1 MRPPMVVASAVALA
15 LPVVVAPPVLAGQ
28 PDLSARATNYATFAY
43 TGASQTWTVP
53 VGVQSVGF
61 TATGGFGGGGGFA
74 TVVANQLSGVLSIPP
89 GALAL
94 EVNVGGNGAN
104 QSTTGAGG
112 WNGGGAGGG
121 HSGGGFQVGAGGG
134 GATDIRLPGAPAS
147 QALIVAGGGGGFGG
161 NGTNLGSNWYGG
173 PGGFGGLIPQ
183 AGTVGDAS
191 GSGSDGGAGGAGGA
205 VSGPVGG
212 AGEFSSNGDDG
223 AGGGGGGG
231 WNSGAGGGA
240 GQADKISLQV
250 AGGGGGGGG
259 QSYADPT
266 YTSGVLDTVN
276 GGQFSPGASL
286 AYLSF
291 DDSAPTKTIVAGQY
305 AAWSY
310 NAGPGATYALASGSL
325 PPGMALGSGGILAG
339 TPLTTGVFTFAVSA
353 SLALEAYGGVLVSN
367 TFTQVTV
374 TANGPTP
381 PTSPTLVSAVGGAG
395 TATVVWNAPSST
407 GSSPLV
413 NYVIGVSPNGGQTW
427 SIWASVP
434 AGAAQTVYTGSLSSG
449 TYVFQVSAV
458 NQTTT
463 GSPSANSQPVTVTS
477 AANAPTNVTGTPGN
491 ASVALSWTAP
501 TQTGG
506 AAVTGYFIRYSTDGG
521 GSWAQMPNTGSA
533 ATSATVGNL
542 TSQAG
547 YIFEVAAINSAG
559 TSPWSAASSLIYP
572 LLDPGAPSD
581 VVATSGYLSVDLSW
595 LAPPSSAVPVTGYA
609 VRYSDDS
616 GTTWSAPVMT
626 GSTTTSYTYANLSQP
641 DVLIFQV
648 AALGANGMGAWSAPS
663 APVTAETRASA
674 PTKLRA
680 QPSDRRSVLTWDPPV
695 DLGGGTLTGYR
706 IDYRVAGT
714 AQWKVYAASTG
725 TSATRYDVTDLAN
738 GTSYEFRVAA
748 ITSTFGVGFFSQ
760 TVAATPFTVPDRPTN
775 VQAVAGNAT
784 ATITWTAPGT
794 DNGRRVVGYRIEAA
808 SGTGWYDVVTNT
820 GSTATTY
827 AASGL
832 TNGTT
837 YLFRVSAINAAG
849 TGPASVPSPPVIPA
863 TTAGAPTQVVATAG
877 YRAIAMRWT
886 PPVDTGGLPITGYR
900 VRWQASGGAWRS
912 ATTGGPAPY
921 FAVTSLRNGVDY
933 AVHVAAVTA
942 AGRGAWSASVGPLTP
957 LGEATEPR
965 WLSARPG
972 KGRVQ
977 LTWQAPRTTGGAPVE
992 GYVIALSVADGP
1004 WSTQFASAGLT
1015 TRIDGLETTLPHRFR
1030 VAAMTAGGRGEWSW
1044 PTAPLILNDTPAR
1057 PLVNSVKVR
1066 GSKASITVTSG
1077 SLGDVQLQQWTPDG
1091 DWQPV
1096 ARGVVTLPRGI
1107 AEARVRAIHRGNAS
1121 PDVRIRIDRPT
1132 QVTLPVSVTIDGDRS
1147 RVTTSGT
1154 ARLEWRYGTTG
1165 GWTPVSN
1172 PLTLRTPRPP
1182 NPWTL
1187 QVQAASATS
1196 RERIGIEVR

>member
-1 MRPPMVVASAVALA
+1 MRPPIVVASAVALA

-28 PDLSARATNYATFAY
+28 PDLSARATNYSTFGY

-61 TATGGFGGGGGFA
+61 TATGGFGGGMGFP
-74 TVVANQLSGVLSIPP
+74 TVVANQISGVLTIPP

-161 NGTNLGSNWYGG
+161 NGTNLGSSWYGG

-183 AGTVGDAS
+183 AGTVGNAS

-259 QSYADPT
+259 QSYANPT
-266 YTSGVLDTVN
+266 YTSGVLDTAN

-305 AAWSY
+305 ASWSY
-310 NAGPGATYALASGSL
+310 NAGPAATYALASGSL
-325 PPGMALGSGGILAG
+325 PPGMTLGSGGILAG
-339 TPLTTGVFTFAVSA
+339 TPLTTGVFNFAVSA

-381 PTSPTLVSAVGGAG
+381 PTSPTLVSAVGGVG
-395 TATVVWNAPSST
+395 TATVTWTAPSST
-407 GSSPLV
+407 GSSPLA

-434 AGAAQTVYTGSLSSG
+434 ARAAQTVYTGSLSSG

-463 GSPSANSQPVTVTS
+463 GPPSATSSPVTVTS
-477 AANAPTNVTGTPGN
+477 SSNAPTGVTGTPGYE
-491 ASVALSWTAP
+491 SVALSWKAP
-501 TQTGG
+501 AQTGG
-506 AAVTGYFIRYSTDGG
+506 APVTGYFIRYSTDGG
-521 GSWAQMPNTGSA
+521 GSWAQMPNTGST

-547 YIFEVAAINSAG
+547 YIFEVAAINAAG
-559 TSPWSAASSLIYP
+559 TSPWSTPTSLIYP
-572 LLDPGAPSD
+572 TLNPGAPSD
-581 VVATSGYLSVDLSW
+581 VVATSGYLSVDLTW
-595 LAPPSSAVPVTGYA
+595 LAPPNKAVPVTGYA

-626 GSTTTSYTYANLSQP
+626 GSTATTYTYANLSQP

-648 AALGANGMGAWSAPS
+648 AALGANGMSAWSAPS
-663 APVTAETRASA
+663 APVTAETRSSP
-674 PTKLRA
+674 PTKVRA
-680 QPSDRRSVLTWDPPV
+680 YPGDRQVTLTWDPPA

-706 IDYRVAGT
+706 IDYRVSGST
-714 AQWKVYAASTG
+714 QWKIHTASTG
-725 TSATRYDVTDLAN
+725 TGATRYNVTELAN
-738 GTSYEFRVAA
+738 GQAYDFRVAA
-748 ITSTFGVGFFSQ
+748 VTNTFGVGFFSQ
-760 TVAATPFTVPDRPTN
+760 TVTATAFAVPDRPSD
-775 VQAVAGNAT
+775 VRAVAGDAS
-784 ATITWTAPGT
+784 ATITWKGPGE
-794 DNGRRVVGYRIEAA
+794 DNGRRVIGYRIEAA
-808 SGTGWYDVVTNT
+808 TSTGWYLLVPDTR
-820 GSTATTY
+820 STATTQKVT
-827 AASGL
+827 GL
-832 TNGTT
+832 INGET
-837 YLFRVSAINAAG
+837 YLFRVAAINIGGVGEESAPSNVVTPAA
-849 TGPASVPSPPVIPA
+849 TPPSPPRFVTLRPGDGKVEA
-863 TTAGAPTQVVATAG
+863 SWQ
-877 YRAIAMRWT
+877 
-886 PPVDTGGLPITGYR
+886 PPQRPGTDPLTGYL
-900 VRWQASGGAWRS
+900 VEVSVA
-912 ATTGGPAPY
+912 GGP
-921 FAVTSLRNGVDY
+921 
-933 AVHVAAVTA
+933 
-942 AGRGAWSASVGPLTP
+942 W
-957 LGEATEPR
+957 ATQCETKAE
-965 WLSARPG
+965 SCI
-972 KGRVQ
+972 V
-977 LTWQAPRTTGGAPVE
+977 
-992 GYVIALSVADGP
+992 
-1004 WSTQFASAGLT
+1004 
-1015 TRIDGLETTLPHRFR
+1015 DGLSSTMPYRFR
-1030 VAAMTAGGRGEWSW
+1030 VAAVSDVGPGTWSQPTDPIT
-1044 PTAPLILNDTPAR
+1044 PTADPAR
-1057 PLVNSVKVR
+1057 PLITGVAVAGRTATISVAR
-1066 GSKASITVTSG
+1066 G
-1077 SLGDVQLQQWTPDG
+1077 SLGKVQLEHWNTAG
-1091 DWQPV
+1091 YWQ
-1096 ARGVVTLPRGI
+1096 RIKGGQVTLGPDETEKRL
-1107 AEARVRAIHRGNAS
+1107 RAIHRGKAS
-1121 PDVRIRIDRPT
+1121 PEVRIDVTRPT
-1132 QVTLPVSVTIDGDRS
+1132 RAKLPVSVTIDGDRS
-1147 RVTTSGT
+1147 AITGTGTTT
-1154 ARLEWRYGTTG
+1154 VQWRYADSSA
-1165 GWTPVSN
+1165 WTPSNN
-1172 PLTLRTPRPP
+1172 PLTLRQPRPP
-1182 NPWTL
+1182 YRW
-1187 QVQAASATS
+1187 QIDVRATS
-1196 RERIGIEVR
+1196 GKAREQISIQIR